1 MYVYKCNF
9 IIISIVIKCKYISF
23 LALKKGLSSIQQVF
37 IYINY
42 NSSKSIYNNDINENK
57 LYNLYYKLIKTM
69 SIVNINSI
77 VYMRFY
83 LYYVFIILAQI
94 QIDFM
99 ANRQNFKLNS
109 SLEVDVKV
117 RKNSY
122 YK

>member
-9 IIISIVIKCKYISF
+9 IIISIVIKCKYI
-23 LALKKGLSSIQQVF
+23 KKGLSSIRQVF

-42 NSSKSIYNNDINENK
+42 NSSKCIYNNDINESK

-77 VYMRFY
+77 VYMTFY

-109 SLEVDVKV
+109 SSKVDVKV
-117 RKNSY
+117 CKNSY